1 MIKFGTDGWRGV
13 IADDFT
19 MDRLW
24 LVASAISRYLVANK
38 EGGGKP
44 LLLVGFDT
52 RFSSDM
58 FAQLC
63 AVAAEAHGIEVRIA
77 DKFVPTPSIS
87 YATVNESADGAIMI
101 TASHNPARYNG
112 IKFKASYG
120 GSASTAITG
129 EIESE
134 LRRVE
139 KDPPARPDVLFEDV
153 LARGGITRFDP
164 KPPYL
169 DEVVRLIDAKTLAE
183 GGKGLKIL
191 FDPMYGAGQGYF
203 QEAIERLGL
212 SADQIHGVHNP
223 LFPGMQPEP
232 IGQNLDDLREAV
244 VKGGYHVGIA
254 VDGDADRV
262 TAVDATGRF
271 ISSHMVFALLLKH
284 LVEVRGWSGDVVK
297 TVSTTTMI
305 DRLCEKYGRRLFV
318 VPVGFKYI
326 CDLMLQEDILIG
338 GEESGGTGIK
348 NHIPERD
355 GILVGL
361 LMVEVMAK
369 NGKTLGE
376 LIDDLMDELGQR
388 FVYLR
393 RDIELTQAHKEA
405 LLENL
410 PGLRPAEIGGQKVT
424 EVETIDGLKF
434 HREDGSWV
442 MLRVSGTE
450 AVVRIYA
457 EATSEEEVEDLVA
470 RGKELI
476 DSVEHAV
483 KGDGDGSRPR

>member
-1 MIKFGTDGWRGV
+1 
-13 IADDFT
+13 
-19 MDRLW
+19 
-24 LVASAISRYLVANK
+24 
-38 EGGGKP
+38 
-44 LLLVGFDT
+44 
-52 RFSSDM
+52 
-58 FAQLC
+58 
-63 AVAAEAHGIEVRIA
+63 
-77 DKFVPTPSIS
+77 
-87 YATVNESADGAIMI
+87 
-101 TASHNPARYNG
+101 
-112 IKFKASYG
+112 
-120 GSASTAITG
+120 
-129 EIESE
+129 
-134 LRRVE
+134 
-139 KDPPARPDVLFEDV
+139 
-153 LARGGITRFDP
+153 
-164 KPPYL
+164 
-169 DEVVRLIDAKTLAE
+169 
-183 GGKGLKIL
+183 
-191 FDPMYGAGQGYF
+191 
-203 QEAIERLGL
+203 
-212 SADQIHGVHNP
+212 
-223 LFPGMQPEP
+223 
-232 IGQNLDDLREAV
+232 
-244 VKGGYHVGIA
+244 
-254 VDGDADRV
+254 
-262 TAVDATGRF
+262 
-271 ISSHMVFALLLKH
+271 
-284 LVEVRGWSGDVVK
+284 
-297 TVSTTTMI
+297 
-305 DRLCEKYGRRLFV
+305 

-410 PGLRPAEIGGQKVT
+410 PGLRPAEIGWQKVT

>member
-24 LVASAISRYLVANK
+24 LVACAISRLVSGRAR
-38 EGGGKP
+38 GRP
-44 LLLVGFDT
+44 RLLIGYDT
-52 RFSSDM
+52 RFSSDR

-63 AVAAEAHGIEVRIA
+63 AVAAESHGIEVRIA
-77 DKFVPTPSIS
+77 ERFVPTPSIS
-87 YATVNESADGAIMI
+87 YATVDLEADGAIMI
-101 TASHNPARYNG
+101 TASHNPPRYNG

-139 KDPPARPDVLFEDV
+139 EDPPPRPDVLFEDM
-153 LARGGITRFDP
+153 LADGRVELFDP
-164 KPPYL
+164 RERYI
-169 DEVVRLIDAKTLAE
+169 EQVVSLVDAGTLAA
-183 GGKGLKIL
+183 GGGDLKVL

-203 QEAIERLGL
+203 PEAMERLGL
-212 SADQIHGVHNP
+212 RADQIHGVHNP
-223 LFPGMQPEP
+223 LFPGLLPEP
-232 IGQNLDDLREAV
+232 IGDNLNDLREAV
-244 VKGGYHVGIA
+244 VSGGYHVGIA

-262 TAVDATGRF
+262 TAVDATGRW
-271 ISSHMVFALLLKH
+271 ISSHMVFALLLRH
-284 LVEVRGWSGDVVK
+284 FIEVRGWSGDVVK
-297 TVSTTTMI
+297 TVSTTSMI
-305 DRLCEKYGRRLFV
+305 DRLCERYGRKLYV

-326 CDLMLQEDILIG
+326 CDLMLEEDILIG

-361 LMVEVMAK
+361 LLVEVMAK
-369 NGKTLGE
+369 NGKTLGQLVDE
-376 LIDDLMDELGQR
+376 LSEELGQR
-388 FVYLR
+388 FVYAR

-405 LLENL
+405 LLGKL
-410 PGLRPAEIGGQKVT
+410 TSLRPGEIGGQKVM

-450 AVVRIYA
+450 AMVRVYA
-457 EATSEEEVEDLVA
+457 EATSEAAVEDLVE
-470 RGKELI
+470 RGRELI
-476 DSVEHAV
+476 DSV
-483 KGDGDGSRPR
+483 GSDA